1 MNKTLL
7 LLATLGS
14 FGALAGPAA
23 AGDYARGHLGAPPS
37 FGIGVFVHSAPKIV
51 RHHHPGAW
59 QLRPQPVFR
68 FADPWPLRQSWR
80 PSPVRH
86 FGHLPPTPQ
95 FRHFPPRHHFGHLPP
110 RPHLGHFP
118 PRPHV
123 WHKAPHSSWRQPW
136 QRLPHHVVRPPHR
149 DHSWR
154 HGGRQWNT
162 WPRRDFA
169 DRRWQH
175 RPGADWRH
183 RGSHTGPGLRHVG
196 QGGRRH

>member
-23 AGDYARGHLGAPPS
+23 AGDHARGHVGAPPS
-37 FGIGVFVHSAPKIV
+37 FGIRLSASDPAPKIV

-95 FRHFPPRHHFGHLPP
+95 FRHFPPRHHLGHLPAQA
-110 RPHLGHFP
+110 P
-118 PRPHV
+118 PRAFTAATPGLAQGAALEL
-123 WHKAPHSSWRQPW
+123 APAVAASARSRRAP
-136 QRLPHHVVRPPHR
+136 PPSRPL
-149 DHSWR
+149 
-154 HGGRQWNT
+154 
-162 WPRRDFA
+162 
-169 DRRWQH
+169 
-175 RPGADWRH
+175 PGATADGSGTPG
-183 RGSHTGPGLRHVG
+183 RGATSPTGGGSTG
-196 QGGRRH
+196 QALIGGIAAG